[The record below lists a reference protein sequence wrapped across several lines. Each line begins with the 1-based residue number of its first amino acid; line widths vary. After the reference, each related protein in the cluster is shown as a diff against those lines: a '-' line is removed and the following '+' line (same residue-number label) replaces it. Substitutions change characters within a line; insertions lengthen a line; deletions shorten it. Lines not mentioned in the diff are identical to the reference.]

1 MPDKLTQKIQK
12 LFLEAGYDLSG
23 DPVLDKA
30 SAKAPVNW
38 ALVKYWG
45 KRDIDLNIP
54 AVSSLSVAAPLFT
67 RTEIQL
73 ADTDSFT
80 LNGEQISNRN
90 TDFKRLYAY
99 LDLLLGEKRPHLKID
114 SENDVSTASGFA
126 SSASGFAACV
136 LALNAL
142 YGWGMDDTHLSIL
155 ARLWSCSACRS
166 IYPGFAVWHKGE
178 REDGMDSFSSSMP
191 VSWPEIRIGMLE
203 TSSARKPLGSTQAML
218 HSAAT
223 SPLYKKWLKTNS
235 DALEIIKKAIF
246 EKNLEVFV
254 NAVQANA
261 LFMHEV
267 IRTSAPLPNGK
278 KLDYFLPETR
288 EALETLKGLQNDG
301 VVIGA
306 TMDAGPQVKL
316 VFHEK
321 DTDLVSS
328 SFPTVKVMAP
338 YFG

>member
-1 MPDKLTQKIQK
+1 MTNKSTHKIRN
-12 LFLEAGYDLSG
+12 LFAEAGYDLSG
-23 DPVLDKA
+23 EAVLEKA

-45 KRDIDLNIP
+45 KRDTELNLP
-54 AVSSLSVAAPLFT
+54 AVSSLSLAVPLFT

-73 ADTDSFT
+73 ADTDKFT
-80 LNGEQISNRN
+80 LNGDRISDRN
-90 TDFKRLYAY
+90 ADFKRLYTY
-99 LDLLLGEKRPHLKID
+99 LDLLLGENRPRLRID

-142 YGWGMDDTHLSIL
+142 YGWEMDDTHLSIL
-155 ARLWSCSACRS
+155 ARLGSGSACRS
-166 IYPGFAVWHKGE
+166 IHPGFAVWHKGE

-191 VSWPEIRIGMLE
+191 VIWPEIRIGMLA
-203 TSSARKPLGSTQAML
+203 TSAGRKPIGSTKAML

-223 SPLYKKWLKTNS
+223 SPLYKKWVNGNQG
-235 DALEIIKKAIF
+235 ALEAIKKTVF
-246 EKNLEVFV
+246 EKDLSSFV
-254 NAVQANA
+254 DLVQKNA

-267 IRTSAPLPNGK
+267 IRTSGPFADGK
-278 KLDYFLPETR
+278 KLDYFLPETW
-288 EALETLKGLQNDG
+288 EALKSVAELQNDG

-316 VFHEK
+316 IFHEK
-321 DTDLVSS
+321 DTDLVLAR
-328 SFPTVKVMAP
+328 FPSVKVMEP
-338 YFG
+338 FFG